1 MAGLGQPARE
11 DDSKEILV
19 EVDFDGNGFLY
30 FGNGSITRKSY
41 SIDLYFSR
49 SFEDPFQSVQVFF
62 CKIRVIKTKH
72 CDLHKSVAAA
82 CEEIIR

>member
-1 MAGLGQPARE
+1 MSTKFVVTNLRYRRFQLIMAGLGQPARE

-49 SFEDPFQSVQVFF
+49 SLEDPFSLCKCSSV
-62 CKIRVIKTKH
+62 
-72 CDLHKSVAAA
+72 KS
-82 CEEIIR
+82 E